1 MSSNIL
7 ETVTEELFTLTPSLF
22 RNTDRKLV
30 KSALYRTRIGIS
42 ELHLEI
48 LILLHDSGTLH
59 TAEIGDRLNI
69 ARSQMTRL
77 IDKLINLNLVKRSI
91 NKADRRQTNI
101 LLTAKGCE
109 FLNKDAVKIKNAIKE
124 SLSGLT
130 ENDLLE
136 ISDSLRKLHTIFARL
151 V

>member
-1 MSSNIL
+1 MGNNIL
-7 ETVTEELFTLTPSLF
+7 DTVTEELFTITPSLF

-30 KSALYRTRIGIS
+30 KSAIYHTKIGIS

-48 LILLHDSGTLH
+48 LLLLLEAGTLH

-77 IDKLINLNLVKRSI
+77 IDKLIGLNFVKRSI

-101 LLTAKGCE
+101 ILTGKGCE
-109 FLNKDAVKIKNAIKE
+109 FLNKGAIEIKNAIKE
-124 SLSGLT
+124 SLSVLT
-130 ENDLLE
+130 EDDLKE
-136 ISDSLRKLHTIFARL
+136 ISDSLRKLHTIFAKL
-151 V
+151 G